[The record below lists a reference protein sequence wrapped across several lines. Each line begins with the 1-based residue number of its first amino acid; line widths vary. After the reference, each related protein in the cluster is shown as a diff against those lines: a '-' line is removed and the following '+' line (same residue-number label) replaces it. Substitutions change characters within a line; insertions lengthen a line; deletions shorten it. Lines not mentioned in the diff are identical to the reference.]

1 MTYGSRMA
9 IDPARFRPEPKYTV
23 VQIAERAN
31 LDLGFAHRVIRALG
45 LPIADDDAVEYDD
58 RDLDVAKTLS
68 FLLKSGYNEDDILTV
83 ARTYGYALSR
93 LSFAEVRLFKKTF
106 VDPLRR
112 DGASESD
119 VTARLD
125 EAVPQMLDL
134 LDTQMSAIHRR
145 HLAVALQQVSSSLQ
159 DGSEELLAA
168 AFVDLVGFTR
178 LSNDLE
184 SDDLEDLVSRFET
197 LALDRCVA
205 AGAEVVKV
213 IGDAVMF
220 VGSAEAAARAA
231 LSIVAGAAEDPE
243 LPEARAGLDHG
254 PIKPLGG
261 DYFGRPVNVAA
272 RLTSFARA
280 GTVVASED
288 LIEELQHV
296 DASSIGRTRLKGVG
310 TVRPYKINALDD
322 LDDDAAK
329 GLGTR
334 ADAHDDVGAEASD
347 PKGPKG
353 ASMAS
358 KDKGGKSEKKPAK
371 KNLKEKRASKKE
383 KKGK

>member
-1 MTYGSRMA
+1 MTYGSQMA

-23 VQIAERAN
+23 VQIAERAS
-31 LDLGFAHRVIRALG
+31 LQPGFAHRVIRALG
-45 LPIADDDAVEYDD
+45 LPIAADDAVEYDD
-58 RDLDVAKTLS
+58 RDLEVAKTLS
-68 FLLKSGYNEDDILTV
+68 FLLKSGYGEEDILTV

-145 HLAVALQQVSSSLQ
+145 HLAVALQQVSSSPQ

-220 VGSAEAAARAA
+220 VGTAEVAARAA
-231 LSIVAGAAEDPE
+231 VSIVAGAAEDPE

-272 RLTSFARA
+272 RLTSFARP

-288 LIEELQHV
+288 LIEELQRV

-310 TVRPYKINALDD
+310 TIRPYKINALDGGS
-322 LDDDAAK
+322 AK
-329 GLGTR
+329 GLGTQ
-334 ADAHDDVGAEASD
+334 ADAHDDVDREAPD

-383 KKGK
+383 KKSK